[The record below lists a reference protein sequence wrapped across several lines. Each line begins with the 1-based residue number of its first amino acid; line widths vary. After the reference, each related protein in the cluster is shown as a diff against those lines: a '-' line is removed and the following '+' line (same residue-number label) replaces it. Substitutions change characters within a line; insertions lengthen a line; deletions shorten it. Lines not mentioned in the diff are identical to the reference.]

1 MPVVDA
7 GGSGSAITL
16 SKGGVTI
23 EGFKTINSGSNQ
35 AGIYVVSTSSNNQI
49 INNNASN
56 NYYGIHLFQSSNN
69 ILKDNIAKSN
79 TKYGIYVFYSNGN
92 TLTNNTASLNKE
104 TGIVIYYS
112 SNFLID
118 NTANLNDLSGIEL
131 SGSNNNLINSIANSN
146 KQSGIR
152 ISFNSHNNTLTNN
165 TALNNTYGVWID
177 SESNVLTGNELALN
191 QYGIYLNYYCNYNSL
206 TDNTLSDNYYGIY
219 IYGFPSYSYI
229 PRYNVLVDNVITYSQ
244 CGIYLKDS
252 KNNTIGG
259 NLVKSSIQQGIFL
272 YNSSGNIIYF
282 NQLFYNANNAWD
294 DGVNQWDNGTIGNY
308 YSNYD
313 EPAEGCVDTDNNSIC
328 DAAYSIPGGSN
339 VDNYPMIIEIPPTTY
354 TVCAAGCDFTSI
366 QDAINAALPK
376 DTILVY
382 SGTYHENVDVN
393 KELTLRGIDTA
404 GMPVVDANGTGS
416 AIKVSAD
423 RTTIE
428 GFKTVN
434 AGTNG
439 AGIYIYKSS
448 NHTIKGNNA
457 SDNYYGIW
465 LETSSNS
472 VIQDNIIINNSRG
485 IIVSFS
491 SNNNT
496 FENNDVNGNYYGI
509 YLQSS
514 NNNTV
519 ENNDANLNSWLGI
532 GIDSASGN
540 TIKGNT
546 VKSNKMYGIFL
557 YGNNNTLTNNTAQYN
572 KYGIYI
578 TTSDDNTLASN
589 VIESNTLYGIYFTSS
604 NNNLVYL
611 NKLIYNANNVWDNGN
626 NRWNISIGNYYSNY
640 DEPAEDCSDSD
651 SNGICDA
658 AYSIPGGSNVDNYPM
673 IIEIPPTT
681 YTVCAAGC
689 DFTSIQD
696 AIDSAVPGDI
706 IEVYSGTYYE
716 NVIVDKKLTLKGV
729 NTAGMPV
736 VDANNSGDAFWLS
749 ADGITVEGFK
759 VINLGSNQAG
769 IYVYSNNNTIINNNI
784 TGNTTNTNSHGIFI
798 YHTSSNTVKD
808 NILLY
813 NWHGLYLYGTTST
826 ACTHNILANNTV
838 IENLNGIYIRYSDNN
853 IIRNNTVSNNNDG
866 FFGFYSDNN
875 TITDNI
881 VNSNTVNGIF
891 LENSINNTLTGN
903 IIEGNSYG
911 IFCQPSENNSIYNNL
926 FNNSNN
932 FYFSGMAYFN
942 EWNTTKTSQK
952 NIVGGPYTGGNFWA
966 KPDGTGFSETCNDTD
981 GDGICDTPYTLAANN
996 TDFLPLS
1003 LNFTTI
1009 NVVIYSPLN
1018 TIYANNSI
1026 LLEVSADKPVDTW
1039 LYNLNN
1045 AGDVP
1050 FSPNFTVI
1058 TAQEGSNHLI
1068 IHANNT
1074 AGDVGKAEVD
1084 FTVDTTPPV
1093 LYNLTI
1099 DPTMPETNST
1109 FAVSINI
1116 DDLNMGSVQANLT
1129 YPDASVLSKVMSS
1142 IGSRYQTLFVS
1153 SEYGLYNLG
1162 ITAIDLAGNVN
1173 TTSVVFGVV
1182 VFASNSS
1189 IIQNGTTLTLVSN
1202 SQALISVTAGNTSDG
1217 EATINTTVSPLPDAY
1232 GLMAMN
1238 ESIAGVEG
1246 IKYLNITSEL
1256 HNITKIRIELH
1267 YTDEEIDGLDEN
1279 SLAIFYW
1286 NGSSWINCS
1295 EFINSTIPDG
1305 PFVFEAGSNPAGNY
1319 AYAVV
1324 NHASDYGLGGHIAN
1338 KPPTPPD
1345 TDGGITGGGGG
1356 GFYIPP
1362 THTPTPIPSPT
1373 PTTTPFVT
1381 PTLKP
1386 TETTT
1391 PIETPSVVTTIE
1403 TEETIATPEATPVV
1417 TQTPSVIWW
1426 QQPTRIIT
1434 MFVVFAVLTTV
1445 LYLVRR
1451 RK

>member
-1 MPVVDA
+1 MYGCRNGSLTRIDRCTPLRLFLGCVILFLSLGQASAVDVAGCTVISSSGYYELITDIVNSSLPECIKINASDVVFD
-7 GGSGSAITL
+7 GNGHVIDGTGMSGSKGVYVTGTTIQITNVTVRNLVVTDWGGDVGSGIYFHFVKNGEISNVTALNNVHGIEFWNADYITM
-16 SKGGVTI
+16 
-23 EGFKTINSGSNQ
+23 
-35 AGIYVVSTSSNNQI
+35 TS
-49 INNNASN
+49 NNASDNSGNGFVLNYGSDHNIIDN
-56 NYYGIHLFQSSNN
+56 NTILNN
-69 ILKDNIAKSN
+69 D
-79 TKYGIYVFYSNGN
+79 YCGIYLVSSTNWITRSN
-92 TLTNNTASLNKE
+92 TLTNNTILKNE
-104 TGIVIYYS
+104 GFGIQIKDS
-112 SNFLID
+112 DD
-118 NTANLNDLSGIEL
+118 NTVASNNISDNYIGLYIYDTKGTRGQFNKIIENEINLNDYYGVFLDQVDWNTLTDNKINSNNDGIKFK
-131 SGSNNNLINSIANSN
+131 GSNYNTFKGNTVNSNDHTGIIIESSSSYNSIINNDANRNNNGIFVYNSHSN
-146 KQSGIR
+146 TITDN
-152 ISFNSHNNTLTNN
+152 SFNSNNQK
-165 TALNNTYGVWID
+165 GV
-177 SESNVLTGNELALN
+177 
-191 QYGIYLNYYCNYNSL
+191 SL
-206 TDNTLSDNYYGIY
+206 
-219 IYGFPSYSYI
+219 YSSI
-229 PRYNVLVDNVITYSQ
+229 
-244 CGIYLKDS
+244 
-252 KNNTIGG
+252 NNTITD
-259 NLVKSSIQQGIFL
+259 NLVTENTDGIHLTSSSNSNRIYHNHIV
-272 YNSSGNIIYF
+272 YNS
-282 NQLFYNANNAWD
+282 NNAYD
-294 DGVNQWDNGTIGNY
+294 DGTNSWDNGTIGNH
-308 YSNYD
+308 YSDFD
-313 EPAEGCVDTDNNSIC
+313 EVTEG
-328 DAAYSIPGGSN
+328 
-339 VDNYPMIIEIPPTTY
+339 
-354 TVCAAGCDFTSI
+354 
-366 QDAINAALPK
+366 
-376 DTILVY
+376 
-382 SGTYHENVDVN
+382 
-393 KELTLRGIDTA
+393 
-404 GMPVVDANGTGS
+404 
-416 AIKVSAD
+416 
-423 RTTIE
+423 
-428 GFKTVN
+428 
-434 AGTNG
+434 
-439 AGIYIYKSS
+439 
-448 NHTIKGNNA
+448 
-457 SDNYYGIW
+457 
-465 LETSSNS
+465 
-472 VIQDNIIINNSRG
+472 
-485 IIVSFS
+485 
-491 SNNNT
+491 
-496 FENNDVNGNYYGI
+496 
-509 YLQSS
+509 
-514 NNNTV
+514 
-519 ENNDANLNSWLGI
+519 
-532 GIDSASGN
+532 
-540 TIKGNT
+540 
-546 VKSNKMYGIFL
+546 
-557 YGNNNTLTNNTAQYN
+557 
-572 KYGIYI
+572 
-578 TTSDDNTLASN
+578 
-589 VIESNTLYGIYFTSS
+589 
-604 NNNLVYL
+604 
-611 NKLIYNANNVWDNGN
+611 
-626 NRWNISIGNYYSNY
+626 
-640 DEPAEDCSDSD
+640 CSDSD